1 MLCQFGQ
8 RFHRQIVKVLDGLD
22 GDGAEDLLQMRL
34 EELGIRFWQGGYL
47 LSGNVAIILWSLRK
61 SNEN

>member
-34 EELGIRFWQGGYL
+34 EEFGIRFWQGGHL
-47 LSGNVAIILWSLRK
+47 FFGNVAIILWSLK
-61 SNEN
+61 KFQ